1 MKTGRRAQ
9 DLVHKAEKLGVKVYQ
24 VSDFWLE
31 PHESSS
37 SIVMAGFGGL
47 SAAEIE
53 EGISILR
60 KAWLS
65 SSKQER

>member
-1 MKTGRRAQ
+1 M
-9 DLVHKAEKLGVKVYQ
+9 KVYP
-24 VSDFWLE
+24 VSDFWIK

-47 SAAEIE
+47 TAAEIE
-53 EGISILR
+53 EGISRLR

-65 SSKQER
+65 SSKQEQ

>member
-1 MKTGRRAQ
+1 M
-9 DLVHKAEKLGVKVYQ
+9 KVYQ